1 MIEID
6 FGICGSEKEL
16 EVKGYVNREVRKRK
30 KTNRIKPKKVCA
42 CRRAVREEDASLMQL
57 RRRKNL
63 LKKVTSARNIFLNHL
78 IMKLIFGGGGQ

>member
-42 CRRAVREEDASLMQL
+42 CRRAVREEDASLMH
-57 RRRKNL
+57 
-63 LKKVTSARNIFLNHL
+63 S
-78 IMKLIFGGGGQ
+78 